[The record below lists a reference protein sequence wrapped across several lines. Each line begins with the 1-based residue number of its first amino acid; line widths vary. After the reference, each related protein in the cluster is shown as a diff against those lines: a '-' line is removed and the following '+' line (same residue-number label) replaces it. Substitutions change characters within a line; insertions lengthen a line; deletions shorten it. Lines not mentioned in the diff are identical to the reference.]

1 MKYVSI
7 QKLSELTGLSKSTIS
22 RAIHHCGGVDAQTAA
37 RIHQLAR
44 ELGYPPPKV
53 DGISLGCGIVL
64 PKNPAYFW
72 SLPQKKLLSF
82 FNDQK
87 IPVRMALYPQLDELD
102 AFCSALEA
110 MESLQP
116 RTLLVCAPSH
126 PEAKQ
131 RLQALADRIPIFLL
145 SECLNLVNAFYFGS
159 NRKEDGR
166 LLGRAFSAFY
176 PHHRSILVI
185 DGMHSSDRTDAF
197 LYECP
202 QCDIVSRLEVS
213 QWRAYTPSI
222 LARRIASE
230 VDRPF
235 DCVYCGTG
243 ALPCVCLA
251 LEKLHTDPR
260 VICIG
265 YEKPPSKAGLVAN
278 GRVRLLL
285 CQDIVGQ
292 TELCAQAVA
301 RFFRD
306 QIYPESKNRFV
317 SSVLLRMDRGGAFAE
332 VKENFSSE
340 WKQPLIQ
347 SDRAKA

>member
-166 LLGRAFSAFY
+166 LLGRA
-176 PHHRSILVI
+176 
-185 DGMHSSDRTDAF
+185 
-197 LYECP
+197 
-202 QCDIVSRLEVS
+202 
-213 QWRAYTPSI
+213 YTPSI

-265 YEKPPSKAGLVAN
+265 YEKPPSKAGSVAN
-278 GRVRLLL
+278 GRVRLLR

>member
-166 LLGRAFSAFY
+166 LLGRA
-176 PHHRSILVI
+176 
-185 DGMHSSDRTDAF
+185 
-197 LYECP
+197 
-202 QCDIVSRLEVS
+202 
-213 QWRAYTPSI
+213 YTPSI

-265 YEKPPSKAGLVAN
+265 YEKPPSKAGSVAN